1 MKLLRFGPVGQE
13 KPGIVDAQGRI
24 RSLWPAVHDLTPEV
38 ISPEGLKLL
47 ASIDPQRLPLVE
59 RNPRIGVPVAG
70 IRQFFAI
77 GLNYKGHIA
86 EAGLPQPEEPM
97 LFNKALTSL
106 CGPDDDIVLPKG
118 SKASDWEVELAV
130 VIGREASNVSEGD
143 ALTYVAGY
151 CAVNDLSE
159 RDWQLK
165 RGGQFVKGKSAPTFG
180 PLGPW
185 LVTTDEIPDPQAIE
199 LTLEVSGVRRQH
211 GNTADMVFNVRQ
223 IVSHVSRVLTL
234 LPGDVIATGTPAGV
248 GGGMKPPVYLKP
260 GDVVTIAS
268 PQLGRQ
274 RQRVRL
280 AD

>member
-1 MKLLRFGPVGQE
+1 MKLLRFGPAGQE

-38 ISPEGLKLL
+38 ISPEGLKVL

>member
-38 ISPEGLKLL
+38 ISPEGLKVL

-143 ALTYVAGY
+143 ALTYIAGY

>member
-1 MKLLRFGPVGQE
+1 MKLLRYGPVGQE
-13 KPGIVDAQGRI
+13 RPGIVDSQGRI
-24 RSLWPAVHDLTPEV
+24 RSLSPAVQDLTPEV
-38 ISPEGLKLL
+38 ISPEGLKVL
-47 ASIDPQRLPLVE
+47 AAIEPDRLPLVE
-59 RNPRIGVPVAG
+59 GKPRIGVPVAG

-86 EAGLPQPEEPM
+86 EAGLPQPVEPM

-118 SKASDWEVELAV
+118 SRATDWEVELGV
-130 VIGREASNVSEGD
+130 VIGREASNVSEVD
-143 ALTYVAGY
+143 ALSYVAGY
-151 CAVNDLSE
+151 CAANDVSE
-159 RDWQLK
+159 RDWQMK

-185 LVTTDEIPDPQAIE
+185 LVTTDEIPDPQTIE
-199 LTLEVSGVRRQH
+199 LSLDVSDVRRQH

-223 IVSHVSRVLTL
+223 IVSHLSQVLTL
-234 LPGDVIATGTPAGV
+234 LPGDVIVTGTPAGV
-248 GGGMKPPVYLKP
+248 GGGMKPPMYLKP

-274 RQRVRL
+274 RQTVRL

>member
-1 MKLLRFGPVGQE
+1 MKLLRFGPAGQE

-38 ISPEGLKLL
+38 ISPEGLKVL

-274 RQRVRL
+274 RQAVRL

>member
-130 VIGREASNVSEGD
+130 VIGREASNISEGD